1 MRSVELCLGRGLK
14 TCYKP
19 VAYTFLT
26 SGEIWWVFFV
36 SVCVGAN
43 VDVTV
48 SRWSLFLCFKR
59 VIKRLRSY
67 KRWRVRF
74 RWKKKMIDKLQLSSV
89 SFFWK
94 GYDRWFVHS
103 LFLECWSI
111 KMVSTSVFFGN
122 RRCSLSEFLFRNCR
136 CSLKIPFQQLSP
148 FLFSLGECHSLCDV
162 NSSCWISLRTRLY
175 RHFPFSQ
182 TCAWRMR
189 DTRPLPLMAAMACDV
204 IVFVNSLAPRTCVM
218 RRWWAGWGFNEKF
231 SSPSLQRY
239 NERLRSGDA
248 ESWKMRGWEE
258 VCGSELTFGSIRQV
272 QTSPRLSAP

>member
-1 MRSVELCLGRGLK
+1 MTGDSSIHCSQSVGQSRWLVPRC
-14 TCYKP
+14 
-19 VAYTFLT
+19 F
-26 SGEIWWVFFV
+26 S
-36 SVCVGAN
+36 
-43 VDVTV
+43 VTV
-48 SRWSLFLCFKR
+48 
-59 VIKRLRSY
+59 VAP
-67 KRWRVRF
+67 
-74 RWKKKMIDKLQLSSV
+74 SV
-89 SFFWK
+89 SFFLETVAAPSK
-94 GYDRWFVHS
+94 
-103 LFLECWSI
+103 FLSSNSRPSCFPW
-111 KMVSTSVFFGN
+111 VSV
-122 RRCSLSEFLFRNCR
+122 
-136 CSLKIPFQQLSP
+136 
-148 FLFSLGECHSLCDV
+148 CDV